1 MFKKEGIVMLIEKIK
16 LLEFEEYSIQ
26 ELNVLEYIIVI
37 EKIMLWKEEYDGE
50 YILLWH

>member
-37 EKIMLWKEEYDGE
+37 EKIML
-50 YILLWH
+50 